1 MECVPEDIVAKKSS
15 VSEERKQKWWDDG
28 LREISHNSV
37 GVLLLAGGQG
47 TRLGKSD
54 FLILLFHMNI
64 LKPFYCLESVCFRYF
79 SRPYTV

>member
-28 LREISHNSV
+28 LTEISHNSV

-47 TRLGKSD
+47 TRLGK
-54 FLILLFHMNI
+54 
-64 LKPFYCLESVCFRYF
+64 
-79 SRPYTV
+79 T

>member
-28 LREISHNSV
+28 LTEISHNSV

-47 TRLGKSD
+47 TRLGKTE
-54 FLILLFHMNI
+54 FFILSFQSI
-64 LKPFYCLESVCFRYF
+64 IK
-79 SRPYTV
+79 